1 MKSKHLII
9 LACIVIILGII
20 YAVQRNGSGST
31 APSGTRE
38 LVPAS
43 FSSDGLSDIRF
54 KGKNGVVTL
63 KQTPSGW
70 VVAERYNYPADV
82 AKLRE
87 FFIKLCDAR
96 IAQELPLTA
105 KQAEELSLTPEKA
118 VTVTM
123 SDRNAKPVHTFLFG
137 SEHTRGGDA
146 AMNNPYGGVSGNGR
160 YIQLAD
166 GRNALVQDTFS
177 EVDTATADWL
187 NKEFFQISDLRHAV
201 LKRGGKTEWELE
213 TKDGSLALKG
223 AIPANREA
231 DDAKISSLKNA
242 YSWIRFTDVA
252 DPKAA
257 PAKTGMDK
265 APELTLTDSD
275 DLVYT
280 IRPGAGADGRYF
292 LRVSVAW
299 KGAAKRT
306 PPAGEKAEDKAK
318 LDAEFAKTVK
328 ERQEKAAR
336 LGKMLAS
343 WTFEVGKDVYESST
357 PSRDAFLKDKPKK
370 AEESAAPA
378 ASGK

>member
-9 LACIVIILGII
+9 LACVVIILGII
-20 YAVQRNGSGST
+20 YAVQRKDSGNT
-31 APSGTRE
+31 APSGPRE

-43 FSSDGLSDIRF
+43 FSSDGLADIKF
-54 KGKNGVVTL
+54 KGKDGAVTL

-70 VVAERYNYPADV
+70 VVAERHDYPADT

-105 KQAEELSLTPEKA
+105 QQAEELSLTPEKA

-187 NKEFFQISDLRHAV
+187 NKEFFQISDPRHAV
-201 LKRGGKTEWELE
+201 LKRNGKVEWELE
-213 TKDGSLALKG
+213 TKNGSLALKG
-223 AIPANREA
+223 AVPADREV
-231 DDAKISSLKNA
+231 DDTKISSLKNA

-257 PAKTGMDK
+257 AAKTGMDK

-280 IRPGAGADGRYF
+280 IRPGAGADGKYF
-292 LRVSVAW
+292 LRVSVVW

-328 ERQEKAAR
+328 ERQEKAAK
-336 LGKMLAS
+336 LNKMLGA
-343 WTFEVGKDVYESST
+343 WTFEVGKDVYDSSAAT
-357 PSRDAFLKDKPKK
+357 RDSFLKEKPKK
-370 AEESAAPA
+370 TEEPA
-378 ASGK
+378 KK